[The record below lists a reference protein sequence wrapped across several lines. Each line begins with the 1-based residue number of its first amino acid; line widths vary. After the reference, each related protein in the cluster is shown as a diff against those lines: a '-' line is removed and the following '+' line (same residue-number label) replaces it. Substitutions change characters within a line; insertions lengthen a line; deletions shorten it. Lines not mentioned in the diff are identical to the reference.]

1 VLRRLRRLGRI
12 ALAIV
17 IGAVPRAA
25 AAQAPVEGAA
35 RAARAN
41 APAPARARSPV
52 AARAPSS
59 PPLAGPAAGQPA
71 GEEGS
76 AGAGEGELD
85 PLVSNG
91 LGSPTCN
98 RASHGELSATS
109 RSHCET
115 SGFVASAAPTGNYGI
130 DVHID
135 KGVLGLSDGGLMSA
149 VQDLFVTPLWMA
161 MVWAVHALVVM
172 LEWCFTVDLLAGA
185 AAGGLGSGLRQ
196 MESGFTEPWLPL
208 ALAVASILA
217 LYHGLIRRRVAET
230 LGQVALMAAMMAGG
244 LWVILDPTGTVGDLG
259 QWADQAALGTL
270 ATAAQGSPDRPERTL
285 GADLEA
291 VFTAAVQAPWC
302 YLEFGDVGWC
312 RDTARLDPRLERAA
326 LRIAAIEQSLIGCK
340 ISPLVACAT
349 AGSAAARVLQHSAA
363 LLRDARSNGAIF
375 LALPANGPARN
386 SINDDGSLLW
396 AICQASTATSCSGP
410 SAAQAQ
416 FRTNNST
423 WSRVG
428 GLMLIGVGLLGL
440 LLLLGFLALRLL
452 TAAIFSLLYLLL
464 APAMI
469 LAPAFGDA
477 GRTLFCRWGAQLLGT
492 VLAKLVYSFLLGVV
506 LAVVAVVVSLSAIG
520 WWTQWLLMSALWW
533 GAFARRHQPLGASGG
548 SDSGL
553 RRSVTRRLAMREARR
568 AIADRRRAKGRDKKE
583 APAVGPR
590 PYTDAER
597 PRPASLASDAAP
609 QAPGTSEPRAGMREP
624 ENGLDRPIADR
635 RAQLERIHQARD
647 EAQLAGQDRRATE
660 LAVRGERVRG
670 EIEELLGA
678 SRERAPAGDAGGTQA
693 GPGMSR
699 AVAADQGDAHSRDR
713 GSPQPR
719 GSGAPS
725 ARGRHHEPPPEVA
738 GYQREEHRRPDA
750 KGRRAARLEIDRALA
765 QREELR
771 RAGPGS
777 SPAVSRP
784 PGGGG
789 GERRP
794 RQPRDR
800 SAGAGEPRE
809 RAPESIV
816 MREAREVE
824 AGRKRQ
830 LGRDQ
835 P

>member
-1 VLRRLRRLGRI
+1 MLLRLCRLGRI
-12 ALAIV
+12 VLAIL

-25 AAQAPVEGAA
+25 AAQAPVGGVA
-35 RAARAN
+35 RTARAN
-41 APAPARARSPV
+41 APAPARPRSPV
-52 AARAPSS
+52 ARRAPSS
-59 PPLAGPAAGQPA
+59 PPLTGPAAAPA

-91 LGSPTCN
+91 LGSPTCS
-98 RASHGELSATS
+98 RASRGELSAAS

-208 ALAVASILA
+208 ALAVASVLA

-230 LGQVALMAAMMAGG
+230 VGQVALMTAMMAGG
-244 LWVILDPTGTVGDLG
+244 LWVILDPAGTVGDLG
-259 QWADQAALGTL
+259 QWADQAAIGTL
-270 ATAAQGSPDRPERTL
+270 ATAAQGSPQRPERTL

-349 AGSAAARVLQHSAA
+349 AGSAAAKVLQHSAA

-386 SINDDGSLLW
+386 SINDDGSLLS
-396 AICQASTATSCSGP
+396 AICEGSTATSCSGP

-452 TAAIFSLLYLLL
+452 TAATFSLLYLLL

-477 GRTLFCRWGAQLLGT
+477 GRTLFRRWGAQLLGT
-492 VLAKLVYSFLLGVV
+492 VLAKLIYSFLLGVV
-506 LAVVAVVVSLSAIG
+506 LAVIAVIVSLSAIG

-533 GAFARRHQPLGASGG
+533 GAFARRHQPLGASGR
-548 SDSGL
+548 SDSGQ
-553 RRSVTRRLAMREARR
+553 RQSVTRRLAMREARR
-568 AIADRRRAKGRDKKE
+568 AVAGRRRAKRKGEKE
-583 APAVGPR
+583 APAVASR
-590 PYTDAER
+590 PYADVDRAA
-597 PRPASLASDAAP
+597 PASSANDASR
-609 QAPGTSEPRAGMREP
+609 QAPATSEPRVGMLEP
-624 ENGLDRPIADR
+624 QDGLDRPIADR

-647 EAQLAGQDRRATE
+647 EARLAGRGRRATE
-660 LAVRGERVRG
+660 LAARGERVQG

-678 SRERAPAGDAGGTQA
+678 SRERTPSEDADGAKA

-699 AVAADQGDAHSRDR
+699 TVAADRGDAHSRER
-713 GSPQPR
+713 GSLQSQASAMPT
-719 GSGAPS
+719 
-725 ARGRHHEPPPEVA
+725 ARGRHHAPLAEVA
-738 GYQREEHRRPDA
+738 GYGREEHRRRDT
-750 KGRRAARLEIDRALA
+750 KGARAPRLEIDRALA

-771 RAGPGS
+771 QARPGS
-777 SPAVSRP
+777 SPAGSRQP
-784 PGGGG
+784 VDGAG
-789 GERRP
+789 P
-794 RQPRDR
+794 RSPQRPRDR
-800 SAGAGEPRE
+800 SAGAREPRE